1 MRFRGVF
8 QRLSIVSARLDSLV
22 YCAPAFLVCFTVG
35 TSVNEQQRVILAIWA
50 KEVVFEMACSYVKAQ
65 RFFAVPLK
73 DVLKPAY
80 EEFDR
85 LRF

>member
-1 MRFRGVF
+1 LLRPGFLGLF
-8 QRLSIVSARLDSLV
+8 AR
-22 YCAPAFLVCFTVG
+22 VG
-35 TSVNEQQRVILAIWA
+35 TSVNEQQRAILAIWV
-50 KEVVFEMACSYVKAQ
+50 KEVVFEMGCSYVKAQ

-85 LRF
+85 LRFERGRAAS